1 MMPNTRKPHDP
12 ARAEA
17 NRRNARRST
26 GPRTR
31 EGMARVARNALR
43 HGLAVPV
50 AALPECGD
58 ALRQLTVLIA
68 DEDTDAARLAAARR
82 VAEATVD
89 LRRIHT
95 AKLALMESLEG
106 AEIEGATQSAELI
119 AQLMRL
125 DRYERRA
132 LSRRKS
138 AVRYLDA
145 LGPAPK
151 YGD

>member
-12 ARAEA
+12 G
-17 NRRNARRST
+17 ARRSQ
-26 GPRTR
+26 PPKRAPEHRTR

>member
-1 MMPNTRKPHDP
+1 M
-12 ARAEA
+12 
-17 NRRNARRST
+17 
-26 GPRTR
+26 
-31 EGMARVARNALR
+31 
-43 HGLAVPV
+43 
-50 AALPECGD
+50 
-58 ALRQLTVLIA
+58 
-68 DEDTDAARLAAARR
+68 ARR

-106 AEIEGATQSAELI
+106 AEMDAGTQPAELI

-151 YGD
+151 YGDQGLRPRFVLDRELIDAGHGDGSRMSSIT

>member
-1 MMPNTRKPHDP
+1 
-12 ARAEA
+12 
-17 NRRNARRST
+17 
-26 GPRTR
+26 
-31 EGMARVARNALR
+31 MARVARNALR

-50 AALPECGD
+50 AALPEYDD
-58 ALRQLTVLIA
+58 ALKQLMTLIVG
-68 DEDTDAARLAAARR
+68 EDADAARLEVARR

-95 AKLALMESLEG
+95 AKLALMESLAAHEEG
-106 AEIEGATQSAELI
+106 AEIEAATQPAELTT
-119 AQLMRL
+119 QLMRL

>member
-1 MMPNTRKPHDP
+1 MTP

-50 AALPECGD
+50 AALPEYDD
-58 ALRQLTVLIA
+58 ALKQLTTLIVG
-68 DEDTDAARLAAARR
+68 EDADAARLEAARR

-95 AKLALMESLEG
+95 AKLALMESLAAHEEG
-106 AEIEGATQSAELI
+106 AEIEAATQPAELI

>member
-1 MMPNTRKPHDP
+1 MTP

-50 AALPECGD
+50 AALPEYDD
-58 ALRQLTVLIA
+58 ALKQLTTLIVG
-68 DEDTDAARLAAARR
+68 EDADAARLEAARR

-95 AKLALMESLEG
+95 AKLALMESLE
-106 AEIEGATQSAELI
+106 APKLKAPRSRPSSLHSSCASIATNGGRCRGE
-119 AQLMRL
+119 
-125 DRYERRA
+125 
-132 LSRRKS
+132 SRRSDTWMLS
-138 AVRYLDA
+138 ARRLNTA
-145 LGPAPK
+145 IKAFGHASS
-151 YGD
+151 

>member
-1 MMPNTRKPHDP
+1 M
-12 ARAEA
+12 
-17 NRRNARRST
+17 
-26 GPRTR
+26 
-31 EGMARVARNALR
+31 
-43 HGLAVPV
+43 PV
-50 AALPECGD
+50 AALPEYDD
-58 ALRQLTVLIA
+58 ALKQLTTLIVG
-68 DEDTDAARLAAARR
+68 EDADAACLGAARR

-106 AEIEGATQSAELI
+106 AEIEGATQPAELI